1 MISSLTAA
9 FLLTALAQSGEGW
22 VWTYYDNGGSA
33 VLAREV
39 PDTERLSAVLE
50 CEPGSGVAR
59 LSVYGPEGRPGFVN
73 VAAGDVSADAERVEA
88 DGLAVRLRLDHPLM
102 QAFGRGESLTVSAGE
117 ETAVAPAPGAEAF
130 GRFRTACGTGE

>member
-1 MISSLTAA
+1 MIASLTAA
-9 FLLTALAQSGEGW
+9 LFLSALAQSGEGW

-50 CEPGSGVAR
+50 CVPNSGVAR
-59 LSVYGPEGRPGFVN
+59 LTVYGPAGRPAFVN
-73 VAAGDVSADAERVEA
+73 VSAGEVSADAERVEA

-102 QAFGRGESLTVSAGE
+102 QAFGRGQVLTVTAGE
-117 ETAVAPAPGAEAF
+117 ETAAVPAPQAEAF
-130 GRFRTACGTGE
+130 GRFRTACGAGA